1 MRILVCV
8 KRVPAPGAKIV
19 IHPNGLM
26 IDTAHLAFTVSP
38 HEECGVEA
46 AVQLVE
52 QHGGTV
58 TVMTLGPDEAEEQ
71 LRYATSVG
79 ATDGIL
85 IPAGDHDWDPQATAR
100 ALTAAIRDAESTE
113 TFDLIIFGSESADS
127 GGYQVGIRVARAL
140 GRPMVTSLK
149 DLEIADGVAT
159 VRRETGGDSELYKL
173 PLPAV
178 VGVKEGITLPRYPTL
193 KGRLASKKADVRI
206 FETSEEPGGQSM
218 VRLVSPPEQV
228 KETVM
233 LADAAAAV
241 DLMEELG
248 LV

>member
-8 KRVPAPGAKIV
+8 KRVPAPGARIV
-19 IHPNGLM
+19 VRPDGQE
-26 IDTAHLAFTVSP
+26 IDTAHLGFTVSP

-58 TVMTLGPDEAEEQ
+58 IVMTLGPDEAEDQ
-71 LRYATSVG
+71 LRHAASVG

-85 IPAGDHDWDPQATAR
+85 IRSGDHDWDPQATAR
-100 ALTAAIRDAESTE
+100 ALTAAIRDAESDGPL
-113 TFDLIIFGSESADS
+113 DLIIFGTESADS

-140 GRPMVTSLK
+140 GRPMVTGIK
-149 DLEIADGVAT
+149 GIEIADAVAT
-159 VRRETGGDSELYKL
+159 LRRETDGGSELYRL

-193 KGRLASKKADVRI
+193 KGRLASKKAEVRTV
-206 FETSEEPGGQSM
+206 EANEEPGGQSLL
-218 VRLVSPPEQV
+218 RLVSPPEQL

-241 DLMEELG
+241 DVMEELG
-248 LV
+248 LL